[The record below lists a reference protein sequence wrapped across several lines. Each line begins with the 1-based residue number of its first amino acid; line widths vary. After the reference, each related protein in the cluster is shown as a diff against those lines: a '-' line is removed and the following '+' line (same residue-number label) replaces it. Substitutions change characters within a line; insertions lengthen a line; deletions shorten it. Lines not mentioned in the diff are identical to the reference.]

1 MIYEI
6 LSNLSG
12 FRKSLIVMQISFFSE
27 KLFEIK
33 GWPVSNTILM
43 SWIAMSFL
51 IGTSLFV
58 KSRLRVVPGKL
69 QNLFEALLE
78 GMESFMTTVT
88 GDMEKTKRFFPLV
101 ATFFLFILI
110 SNLMGILP
118 GLGSIGLIEG
128 HGEESA
134 MVPFFRSTNS
144 DINMTLALAVI
155 SVIAIQIF
163 GISFVG
169 FFKYFSKFISFRGP
183 IQFFTGILELIA
195 EIAKIISF
203 SFRLFG
209 NIFAGEVRLMVIFF
223 LVPLIV
229 PLPFMVLEIFVGFV
243 QALVFSMLT
252 LVFLTVATQKE
263 R

>member
-1 MIYEI
+1 
-6 LSNLSG
+6 
-12 FRKSLIVMQISFFSE
+12 MQISFFSE

-33 GWPVSNTILM
+33 GFPISNTIFM

-51 IGTSLFV
+51 IGFSFFV
-58 KSRLRVVPGKL
+58 KSRLKSVPGKI
-69 QNLFEALLE
+69 QNLVEVLLE
-78 GMESFMTTVT
+78 VMESFMTTVT
-88 GDMEKTKRFFPLV
+88 GDRQKTKKFFPLV

-110 SNLMGILP
+110 SNWMGILP
-118 GLGSIGLIEG
+118 GVGSVGLVGEG
-128 HGEESA
+128 GHA
-134 MVPFFRSTNS
+134 MIPFFRSTNS

-155 SVIAIQIF
+155 SVIAVQIF
-163 GISFVG
+163 GVSFVG

-209 NIFAGEVRLMVIFF
+209 NIFAGEVLLMVIFF

-229 PLPFMVLEIFVGFV
+229 PIPFMVLEIFVGFV

-252 LVFLTVATQKE
+252 LVFLTVATQKAH
-263 R
+263 